1 MSQRPTFRAQLDS
14 QRPRGATSLIGEQTL
29 EQRVAALE
37 RAMPRLPQLKVGTI
51 TINSGTGSQ
60 SFTGVGF
67 QPRMLILFASNGSSA
82 AIGMLTVGVSDGSS
96 HRAAVM
102 RADATDG
109 QMNQGDFAYALITTN
124 ASTLSARGTLTSFD
138 EDGFTLDRVA
148 SSGSS
153 HTLSYIAIG

>member
-1 MSQRPTFRAQLDS
+1 MTNRPTFRAQLADTGH
-14 QRPRGATSLIGEQTL
+14 RGATSLVGGATL

-37 RAMPRLPQLKVGTI
+37 RTASQSPRIKVGTI

-67 QPRMLILFASNGSSA
+67 QPRAIILFGANGASG
-82 AIGMLTVGVSDGSS
+82 AIGMFTFGVSDGTGS
-96 HRAAVM
+96 RLGVM

-109 QMNQGDFAYALITTN
+109 QMNEGAFAYGFITTN
-124 ASTLSARGTLTSFD
+124 ASTISARGTLTSFD
-138 EDGFTLDRVA
+138 DDGFTVDRVA

-153 HTLSYIAIG
+153 HLLSYIAIG